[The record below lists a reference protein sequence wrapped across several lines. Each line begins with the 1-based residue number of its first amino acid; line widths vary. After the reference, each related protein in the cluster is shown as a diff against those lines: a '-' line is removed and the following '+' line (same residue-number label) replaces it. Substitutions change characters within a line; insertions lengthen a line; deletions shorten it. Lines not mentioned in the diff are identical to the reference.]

1 MKENHI
7 NRVLIFIITLCM
19 GYFVGPVKAEGMGN
33 PEFVISTWN
42 LGHFSKGKKTHSTID
57 ESNYQTSYNEL
68 QRVLRDSI
76 NADIVCLNE
85 YSEEFGTDGSRH
97 KRLTKDLFF
106 SSYTYS
112 EIGPLLG
119 FSCNSIFS
127 HLKVKN
133 TRLRLFEISK
143 TVAVKMPR
151 AENYYY
157 LESDIYLNN
166 IKVKLVC
173 AHTTSSASALC
184 QSQISE
190 LLNRYR
196 KCERVIMCGDW
207 NTEDFSLFKNS
218 GYVLGNDG
226 SLKTFP
232 SKKYAL
238 DNIAV
243 KGLKI
248 SDVRVVRTDMSDH
261 YPLVCRIS
269 LN

>member
-1 MKENHI
+1 MGVGENSQYTI
-7 NRVLIFIITLCM
+7 V
-19 GYFVGPVKAEGMGN
+19 
-33 PEFVISTWN
+33 TWN
-42 LGHFSKGKKTHSTID
+42 LGHFSKGKKTYSTID
-57 ESNYQTSYNEL
+57 ESNYDSSYDEL

-85 YSEEFGTDGSRH
+85 YSDEFGTDGSHH

-119 FSCNSIFS
+119 FSCNSFFS
-127 HLKVKN
+127 NLKVKN
-133 TRLRLFEISK
+133 TKLRLFEISK
-143 TVAVKMPR
+143 TVAERMPR

-157 LESDIYLNN
+157 WEGDIYLNN

-173 AHTTSSASALC
+173 AHTTSSAPALC

-218 GYVLGNDG
+218 GYDLGNDG

-243 KGLKI
+243 KGIEI
-248 SDVRVVRTDMSDH
+248 SEVKMVKTDLSDH

-269 LN
+269 LK